1 MILTTYQKI
10 SYGLVLIGIVIM
22 IAMPDVV
29 IGLLFELAHLLFEVV
44 FIAFEWLE
52 SLLDHLVEHLLHTE
66 LHETQTIV
74 FYLLM
79 SIAVLPLYYLWRL
92 LRRLFFR
99 LKKTLPAA
107 WVLYKTHAIVYWQD
121 LPLIDKIKVLI
132 IAAGAIYLASF
143 IFM

>member
-44 FIAFEWLE
+44 FISFEWLE

-74 FYLLM
+74 FYLLV

-92 LRRLFFR
+92 LRRLFFW
-99 LKKTLPAA
+99 LKESLHTA
-107 WVLYKTHAIVYWQD
+107 WVVYKNHTIVYWQN
-121 LPLIDKIKVLI
+121 LSLIDKIKVLV